1 MQQDKLTEWADKIY
15 EAMKPYLH
23 QIPYGNLRA
32 EFSSWME
39 EHGKIENLAIVYEV
53 PGGSTNQIN
62 VTFHESGNKYSYID
76 VDTHDEVFTE
86 NIDDIIS
93 FIIKLVLTIPTIR
106 VSRLQEDIDRW
117 YAMGMCQK
125 DLFQKMTKLLQIED
139 LRGGTITMHE
149 MKAGIAYILARTKT

>member
-1 MQQDKLTEWADKIY
+1 KKTGA
-15 EAMKPYLH
+15 A
-23 QIPYGNLRA
+23 
-32 EFSSWME
+32 
-39 EHGKIENLAIVYEV
+39 
-53 PGGSTNQIN
+53 
-62 VTFHESGNKYSYID
+62 GNKYSYID